1 MNKLKRQTGRSAV
14 MVLSAGALISV
25 SAIVVWANDA
35 TRPVSAA
42 AVAAA
47 AVAAAAPGAPP
58 PMPEP
63 APTRMATAYPT
74 TTTPATVTTGTTAT
88 LVADNASGDAAAY
101 YIGDRLK
108 IAFFEKVDA
117 DDPGAPAQ
125 SQLVE
130 RVELSGEYV
139 VEDDGNIFLP
149 LFGSVPIVGQNPRQ
163 LEEHLAALFKSN
175 LGRNGVASIILSD
188 REPIYI
194 VGTITKAGTHK
205 YTPGMTVMH
214 AIALSDGL
222 DTAYADFSRA
232 SESIRERERR
242 DKSARQ
248 LQLLLARQAALVG
261 ERDGKEA
268 EVPERLME
276 IVGVDKASALVS
288 TFTTER
294 RLALAARE
302 AQRRSLQATMTSAER
317 EIDLLRTRLTHVE
330 ESIKNRSE
338 RLNLVTGMRA
348 KGTFND
354 HTLFQVR
361 GELSDVLE
369 REDTVKSTLA
379 QTEEKLAQARHDITK
394 LDAES
399 QMGLYRDLNSLE
411 SQIAE
416 EDLVLLSS
424 ERLIRAA
431 GSAAL
436 ALPATPQDLHFTIAR
451 RTSSGLKRFTAD
463 AMTALQAGDLLEIT
477 RKPLTQTV
485 GQRVETH

>member
-1 MNKLKRQTGRSAV
+1 MNKLKRQTGRSVV

-35 TRPVSAA
+35 GRPAA
-42 AVAAA
+42 AVPVRAEE
-47 AVAAAAPGAPP
+47 P

-63 APTRMATAYPT
+63 APTRVATAYPT
-74 TTTPATVTTGTTAT
+74 SDTTTAAVMSDSPAIDA
-88 LVADNASGDAAAY
+88 AAAY

-108 IAFFEKVDA
+108 IAFFEKVDSDEA
-117 DDPGAPAQ
+117 GTAPQ

-139 VEDDGNIFLP
+139 VQDDGNIFLP
-149 LFGSVPIVGQNPRQ
+149 LFGAVPIVGQNPRQ
-163 LEEHLAALFKSN
+163 LEDRLAALFKSN
-175 LGRNGVASIILSD
+175 LGRNGIASIVLSD

-248 LQLLLARQAALVG
+248 IQLLLARQAALAG
-261 ERDGKEA
+261 ERDGREA
-268 EVPERLME
+268 EVPERLVE
-276 IVGVDKASALVS
+276 IVGIDKARALVA
-288 TFTTER
+288 TYTNER

-302 AQRRSLQATMTSAER
+302 AQRKSLQATMASAGR
-317 EIDLLRTRLTHVE
+317 EIGLLRTRLTHVE

-338 RLNLVTGMRA
+338 RLDLVTGLRA

-399 QMGLYRDLNSLE
+399 QMGLYRELNALE
-411 SQIAE
+411 SEIAD

-431 GSAAL
+431 GSATQ

-451 RTSSGLKRFTAD
+451 RTSNGLKRFTAD